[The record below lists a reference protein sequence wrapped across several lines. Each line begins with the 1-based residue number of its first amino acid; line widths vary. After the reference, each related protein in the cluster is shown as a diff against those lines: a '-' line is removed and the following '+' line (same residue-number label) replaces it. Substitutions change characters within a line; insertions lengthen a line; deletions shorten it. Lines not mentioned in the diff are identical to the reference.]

1 MPAKHTETIKREL
14 NCDSQHRA
22 VRAITL
28 TYLHQCLRLTMIGG
42 GFHESIVAT
51 MIAHSL
57 STRDFGH
64 HFARS
69 GFPNDV
75 EWHGSIGEIDA
86 GRPS

>member
-1 MPAKHTETIKREL
+1 
-14 NCDSQHRA
+14 
-22 VRAITL
+22 
-28 TYLHQCLRLTMIGG
+28 MIGG

-57 STRDFGH
+57 SMRDFGH

-75 EWHGSIGEIDA
+75 EWHGSIVEIDA

>member
-1 MPAKHTETIKREL
+1 
-14 NCDSQHRA
+14 
-22 VRAITL
+22 
-28 TYLHQCLRLTMIGG
+28 LRLIEGRSR
-42 GFHESIVAT
+42 ESIVAT

-57 STRDFGH
+57 STRDCGH